1 MAAGNG
7 REACIQ
13 WSAAQS
19 EKEKGKRAKRR
30 RKKKGGRQKQAGRG
44 KLTGITCQAATASNE
59 EEKRGRLPALEGK
72 EAAIR
77 KDGRSSRDRRKAA
90 STLRRKATA
99 RVAGSRQGGA
109 SHKARGGKCLNE
121 ARGEDVL

>member
-7 REACIQ
+7 REVCIQ

-19 EKEKGKRAKRR
+19 EKEKGKRAKREKR
-30 RKKKGGRQKQAGRG
+30 RQKQAGRG

-72 EAAIR
+72 KAAIR

-90 STLRRKATA
+90 STLRRKTTA

>member
-1 MAAGNG
+1 MGGRLASNG
-7 REACIQ
+7 VLR
-13 WSAAQS
+13 
-19 EKEKGKRAKRR
+19 RVRR
-30 RKKKGGRQKQAGRG
+30 RKESEQKEEEKKGGKAKAGWEG

>member
-1 MAAGNG
+1 MGGRLASNG
-7 REACIQ
+7 VLR
-13 WSAAQS
+13 
-19 EKEKGKRAKRR
+19 RVRR
-30 RKKKGGRQKQAGRG
+30 RKESEQKEEKKKEKKRGRQKQAGRG
-44 KLTGITCQAATASNE
+44 KLTGITCQAATAGNE

-72 EAAIR
+72 EAASR